1 MCKQILKNGMQCK
14 KSKLLD
20 FCHLHKNLK
29 LLGYVKKEIKNLN
42 ITVQNKNNKIKDLD
56 NKINDKINEIV
67 KLNED
72 IYELKI
78 EKSELQEENNNL
90 KEEIEAMQEDFQNY
104 QLIKRFESIKYNLKK
119 YVNIKDYNQ
128 ILFFCMQRK
137 NQSILENLMG
147 KQDDYYVYFNH
158 LRLVRNK
165 LSHWYY

>member
-1 MCKQILKNGMQCK
+1 MCNQILKNGMQCK

-20 FCHLHKNLK
+20 LCHLHKNLK

-42 ITVQNKNNKIKDLD
+42 KTVKNKNDKIKDLD
-56 NKINDKINEIV
+56 NKINIKENIISN
-67 KLNED
+67 LNED
-72 IYELKI
+72 IYDLKI
-78 EKSELQEENNNL
+78 EKSELREENNIL
-90 KEEIEAMQEDFQNY
+90 REEKETMQEDFNNY

-128 ILFFCMQRK
+128 ISFFCMQRK
-137 NQSILENLMG
+137 NQSILENIMG

>member
-1 MCKQILKNGMQCK
+1 MCKQILKNGELCK

-29 LLGYVKKEIKNLN
+29 LLGYVKEEIKNLN
-42 ITVQNKNNKIKDLD
+42 KTVKNKNDKIKDLD
-56 NKINDKINEIV
+56 NKINIKENIISN
-67 KLNED
+67 LNND

-78 EKSELQEENNNL
+78 EKSELQEENNIL
-90 KEEIEAMQEDFQNY
+90 REEKEVMQEDFNNY

-128 ILFFCMQRK
+128 ISFFCMQRK
-137 NQSILENLMG
+137 NQSILENIMG